1 MRRLTI
7 AFAALLAAAPVVAH
21 HGWGS
26 YDAKQALTLETR
38 LEAVRYTNPHAEVSI
53 DRDGR
58 AWNVVLAP
66 VSRMRTRGLP
76 DDALQPGKAV
86 TIVGYPRTDGTPELR
101 AERIVVDGKTVELR

>member
-1 MRRLTI
+1 MRRPSI
-7 AFAALLAAAPVVAH
+7 AFAALLAAAPVLAH

-26 YDAKQALTLETR
+26 YDAGRTLTLEAE

-53 DRDGR
+53 EHDGR

-66 VSRMRTRGLP
+66 VSRMEARGLP
-76 DDALQPGKAV
+76 DDALKPGRTV
-86 TIVGYPRTDGTPELR
+86 TIVGYPRTDGAPELR